1 MAKTPLLQVQDL
13 ITRFDITGGLLNRPT
28 ERVHAVERVSF
39 SIAGGET
46 LALAGESGCGK
57 STTGRTVIGL
67 ERAAGGEIFFR
78 GRPVSQFT
86 RREHQS
92 YRRDVQMIFQDP
104 YSSLNPRMSV
114 GAAIGEVLRVH
125 GLASGKG
132 VDHRVRELLERVNLS
147 PAVANRYPHEFS
159 GGQRQRVCIAR
170 ALAMEPKLIIADEA
184 VSALDVTIKAQ
195 IINLLLDLQNDFGLS
210 YLFIS
215 HDIAVVERISHRVAI
230 MYLGQIVEIGSRE
243 RVFEHPQHS
252 YTQKLLRAVPIAD
265 PRQRRKER
273 LLAVDEVPSA
283 VRALNYRPVYVDHKE
298 VTPEHFVAI
307 E

>member
-1 MAKTPLLQVQDL
+1 MTPLLQVKDL
-13 ITRFDITGGLLNRPT
+13 TTRFDITGGFLNQAIA
-28 ERVHAVERVSF
+28 RVHAVERVSF
-39 SIAGGET
+39 DIAEGET

-67 ERAAGGEIFFR
+67 EKATGGEVLFQ
-78 GRPVSQFT
+78 GKPVARFSAKETQT
-86 RREHQS
+86 
-92 YRRDVQMIFQDP
+92 YRRNVQMVFQDP
-104 YSSLNPRMSV
+104 YASLNPRMSV
-114 GAAIGEVLRVH
+114 GTTIGEVLRVH
-125 GLASGKG
+125 GLASGKSVERKVG
-132 VDHRVRELLERVNLS
+132 ELLERVNLP

-195 IINLLLDLQNDFGLS
+195 IINLLLDLQKDFGLS

-230 MYLGQIVEIGSRE
+230 MYLGQIVEIGPRE
-243 RVFEHPQHS
+243 AIFDAPCHS

-265 PRQRRKER
+265 PRLRREER
-273 LLAVDEVPSA
+273 MLAVDEIPSA
-283 VRALNYRPVYVDHKE
+283 VRPLHYQPSFVQYKE
-298 VTPEHFVAI
+298 VNPGHHVAI
-307 E
+307 ESP

>member
-13 ITRFDITGGLLNRPT
+13 VTRFDITGGFLNRT
-28 ERVHAVERVSF
+28 TARVHAVERVSF
-39 SIAGGET
+39 SIAEGET

-67 ERAAGGEIFFR
+67 ERATGGEVFFH

-86 RREHQS
+86 KRERQS

-104 YSSLNPRMSV
+104 YASLNPRMSV
-114 GAAIGEVLRVH
+114 GSTIGEVLRVH
-125 GLASGKG
+125 SLASGKG
-132 VDHRVRELLERVNLS
+132 VERRTSELLERVNL
-147 PAVANRYPHEFS
+147 PPNVANRYPHEFS

-195 IINLLLDLQNDFGLS
+195 IINLLLDLQKDFGLS

-230 MYLGQIVEIGSRE
+230 MYLGQIVEIGPRE
-243 RVFEHPQHS
+243 SVFEHPQHS
-252 YTQKLLRAVPIAD
+252 YTKKLLRAVPIAD

-273 LLAVDEVPSA
+273 LLTVDEVPSA
-283 VRALNYRPVYVDHKE
+283 VRKPNYHPVYVDHHE
-298 VTPEHFVAI
+298 ITSGHFVAS